1 VHLCAY
7 LAVKLRI
14 FSNGEYS
21 AMARYIFSCSLFGGG
36 ENSVVARYM
45 QFTTFPERPAHPRT
59 GRSTREREWA
69 DSRADQNSTI
79 NVCRRFGY
87 LRTKKKIISL
97 GTRKNLHTY
106 SPCTYLLKQS
116 YPTFPVNKSFLST
129 EDKHKL
135 YSKQSPFTCM
145 RLITLSGFK

>member
-1 VHLCAY
+1 MANIQ
-7 LAVKLRI
+7 RWQDT
-14 FSNGEYS
+14 YS
-21 AMARYIFSCSLFGGG
+21 AAVYSA
-36 ENSVVARYM
+36 VAKIQLWQDTYM
-45 QFTTFPERPAHPRT
+45 QVTTFPERPAHPRT